1 MFLPVLLLPAA
12 CSNPAPLD
20 SDGLDSDG
28 DGLLDHEEADLG
40 TDANNVDTDGDGLA
54 DGEEADEGLDPL
66 STDTDGDTYL
76 DPWEK
81 AEGSDPLDPESRIYS
96 GYWPYNP
103 DKAAYEARSWDDASM
118 TLGAPLPWLVYRDQ
132 YGDHVHVYD
141 FADQGRPVVLDV
153 SAMWCVPCRGL
164 SAWVSGV
171 ADPFG
176 FGQAWPDIATAVADG
191 RVTWLT
197 VIGQNLSGAPPSDE
211 DLALWHEEFGSEET
225 RVPSL
230 GDDGNVAATYIA
242 FGAWPT
248 VHLFTE
254 TLELQVTALE
264 SNPYK
269 ALYVLQE
276 MLDSGEL

>member
-1 MFLPVLLLPAA
+1 MFLPVLLLSMG
-12 CSNPAPLD
+12 CSDPDP
-20 SDGLDSDG
+20 SDTDSDG
-28 DGLLDHEEADLG
+28 DGLLDREEAELG
-40 TDANNVDTDGDGLA
+40 TDPDNADSDGDGLA

-81 AEGSDPLDPESRIYS
+81 IEGSDPLDPDSRIYV

-103 DKAAYEARSWDDASM
+103 DKAAYESRSWDEASM
-118 TLGAPLPWLVYRDQ
+118 TVGAALPWLVYPDQ
-132 YGDHVHVYD
+132 YGEDVHVYD

-164 SAWVSGV
+164 ASWVSGGS
-171 ADPFG
+171 DPYEFG
-176 FGQAWPDIATAVADG
+176 RAWPDIAPAVADG

-197 VIGQNLSGAPPSDE
+197 VIGENLSGAPPSDE
-211 DLALWHEEFGSEET
+211 DLALWHEKFGSEDT
-225 RVPSL
+225 RVPTL
-230 GDDGNVAATYIA
+230 GDDGNVAETYIA

-254 TLELQVTALE
+254 TLELEVTALQA
-264 SNPYK
+264 NPYK
-269 ALYVLQE
+269 ALDVLQE
-276 MLDSGEL
+276 MLDSGEI